1 MEDQKPFRILLY
13 YKYVAIDEY
22 EAFAAEHLEFC
33 KELGVKGRIIIAAEG
48 INGTVSG
55 TWEQTEAYMTY
66 MHKHPLF
73 TDLLFKIDE
82 AEKHAFTKLF
92 VRPKKEL
99 VTLRYDTPLD
109 PNTMSGKRLS
119 PKEFYEH
126 LQREDIII
134 LDGRNDYEYDM
145 GHFRNAIR
153 PDIKS
158 FREFPEWIRT
168 NLADAKDKTVITYCT
183 GGIRCET
190 LTGVLLNEGFTDVS
204 QLDGGIVTYGKDPE
218 VQGRLFD
225 GKMYVFDERISV
237 RVNQTEDDT
246 IIAKCQHC
254 GNPTDNMINCTDD
267 LCHTKHFCCD
277 DCLDVHEGYCSD
289 SCKPTE

>member
-22 EAFAAEHLEFC
+22 EAFAAEHLAFC

-48 INGTVSG
+48 INGTLSG
-55 TWEQTEAYMTY
+55 TWEQTEAYLTY
-66 MHKHPLF
+66 MHNHPLF
-73 TDLLFKIDE
+73 TDLVFKIDE
-82 AEKHAFTKLF
+82 VDKHAFTKLF

-109 PNTMSGKRLS
+109 PNKMSGKRLS
-119 PKEFYEH
+119 PKEFYEQ
-126 LQREDIII
+126 LQSEDIII
-134 LDGRNDYEYDM
+134 LDGRNGYEYDM

-153 PDIKS
+153 PDIDS
-158 FREFPEWIRT
+158 FREFPEWIRA
-168 NLADAKDKTVITYCT
+168 NLADAKDKKVITYCT

-190 LTGVLLNEGFTDVS
+190 LTGVLLNEGFTDVA

-225 GKMYVFDERISV
+225 GKMYVFDERIGV
-237 RVNQTEDDT
+237 RVNQTEEDIT
-246 IIAKCQHC
+246 IAKCQHC

-267 LCHTKHFCCD
+267 LCHSKHFCCE

-289 SCKPTE
+289 SCKPTV